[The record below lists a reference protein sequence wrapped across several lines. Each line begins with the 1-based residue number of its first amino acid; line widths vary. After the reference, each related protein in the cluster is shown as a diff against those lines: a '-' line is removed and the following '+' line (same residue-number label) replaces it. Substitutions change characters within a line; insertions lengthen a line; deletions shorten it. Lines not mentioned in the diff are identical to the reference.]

1 MYRIIIDGQYV
12 PIPPEKITIK
22 VDGDNK
28 TMTLINLGGNK
39 RNQEEKT
46 DGYII

>member
-12 PIPPEKITIK
+12 PIPPENITIK

-28 TMTLINLGGNK
+28 TEVTPK
-39 RNQEEKT
+39 S
-46 DGYII
+46 